1 MVKALFVTVHV
12 VVRQNVFSDFKN
24 KHFHIRK
31 GIMFH
36 FTYIINSK
44 KISILTTAST

>member
-1 MVKALFVTVHV
+1 MVKALLVTVHV

-24 KHFHIRK
+24 KHFTYLRN

-36 FTYIINSK
+36 FT
-44 KISILTTAST
+44 